1 MSGEPFGLHPG
12 MFGPDPD
19 PRRGRLFREARPWDF
34 ILFARNV
41 ETPDQVRRLTA
52 SLRAAVDFAE
62 DWMKGTDKLTG

>member
-1 MSGEPFGLHPG
+1 MSLSACILGCS
-12 MFGPDPD
+12 GPI
-19 PRRGRLFREARPWDF
+19 LTSEEAAFFREARPWDF

-52 SLRAAVDFAE
+52 SLRGAVDFAE